1 MMLATAET
9 LEMAGAYADNFKIYD
24 IQVYIPTSLLVSS
37 MMDRIELMEHGTS
50 DNELCKIYYK
60 IVHVLKQESLIIT
73 DMVHGQNDIIMRGD
87 LIALSDLQG

>member
-1 MMLATAET
+1 MM
-9 LEMAGAYADNFKIYD
+9 
-24 IQVYIPTSLLVSS
+24 VLLW
-37 MMDRIELMEHGTS
+37 RIELMRHGTS

-73 DMVHGQNDIIMRGD
+73 DMVHGQKDIIMRGD